1 MLSPFLRRFPLLL
14 LGMKF
19 LLGLLFHKVLGLVLP
34 LGPYTSLTHRL
45 LFHYIVCLKHTLH
58 PFDPKGT
65 LSAYCSSL
73 RGSLHG
79 PFSFQVYVGCRS
91 DRRKVLPSIWLSLMM
106 GDHASSMF
114 LGRHGPCIL

>member
-1 MLSPFLRRFPLLL
+1 MLAPFLRQFPLLL

-19 LLGLLFHKVLGLVLP
+19 LLGLPFHKVLELVLP

-45 LFHYIVCLKHTLH
+45 LFRYIVCLKRTLH
-58 PFDPKGT
+58 LFDPKGT
-65 LSAYCSSL
+65 LFVYCSSL

-79 PFSFQVYVGCRS
+79 PSSSPVYAEYQSGM
-91 DRRKVLPSIWLSLMM
+91 RRVPPSIWLSLVM

-114 LGRHGPCIL
+114 